1 MQRPPVKV
9 RCVPP
14 AFMSDKATLVFS
26 STRDESGERVLLV
39 SWHQDAAND
48 AAPNEA
54 AWTGQMEL
62 TTLDAERLRDFIDSW
77 LALVPP
83 PEPREAA

>member
-39 SWHQDAAND
+39 SWHQDAPDND
-48 AAPNEA
+48 GAE
-54 AWTGQMEL
+54 WTGQMEL
-62 TTLDAERLRDFIDSW
+62 TELDAERLRDFVDAW